1 MIGVRWRSLPPGV
14 HVDGDWHPVR
24 ADDLRFLVDETS
36 HPAPG
41 ERRFDQEIFDAV
53 FDLVRG
59 AETFLVL
66 DFFLINDFA
75 GDPGTAPRALSGE
88 LLAALEERKRERPD
102 LAVLLVTDPIN
113 RVYGGERHPG
123 LERLEQAG
131 VEVAWTRLERL
142 RDSNPM
148 YSAVYRML
156 FSWWGNEAGGGVLPN
171 PFLAGDE
178 TTLRS
183 WLRLLNFKANHRKL
197 VVAGFENAPPVGLVT
212 SANPHDASSAHSNVA
227 LRFTGEAA
235 LDLAASELE
244 VARWSGAP
252 LHDDWEMALEEARAA
267 SRSSRAAEPAEAR
280 IRAVT
285 EGAIRDAALEA
296 LAALESGDEVDLAMF
311 YMGHRELIDALVAA
325 AGRGVRVR
333 LVLDA
338 NRDAFGRTKNGIP
351 NRSVVHELRRRSE
364 RATARGGLPI
374 EVRWARTAGEQF
386 HTKVLV
392 WRRQQNSMDRPGSAR
407 TGVLLGSANWT
418 RRNLDDFNLEA
429 NVQIDVAADAP
440 VAREVERWFEDLWRR
455 PDLSVAESAFVDGS
469 RWSTVRYRV
478 MEATGLSTF

>member
-1 MIGVRWRSLPPGV
+1 MVAVRWRSLPAGV
-14 HVDGDWHPVR
+14 HVEGAWHRVA
-24 ADDLRFLVDETS
+24 ADELQFLVDQTS
-36 HPAPG
+36 HPGAD
-41 ERRFDQEIFDAV
+41 ERRFDQQIFDAA
-53 FDLVRG
+53 FDLVRR

-75 GDPGTAPRALSGE
+75 GDPATAPRALSGE
-88 LLAALEERKRERPD
+88 LLRLIEQRRSERPS
-102 LAVLLVTDPIN
+102 LRVLLVTDPIN

-123 LERLEQAG
+123 LERLEEID

-156 FSWWGNEAGGGVLPN
+156 FRWWGNEPGGGVLPN

-197 VVAGFENAPPVGLVT
+197 IVAGFEDESPAGLVT
-212 SANPHDASSAHSNVA
+212 SGNPHDASSAHSNVA
-227 LRFTGEAA
+227 LRFSGRAA
-235 LDLAASELE
+235 LDLAESELE
-244 VARWSGAP
+244 VARWSGADLGP
-252 LHDDWEMALEEARAA
+252 GWADMMAR
-267 SRSSRAAEPAEAR
+267 SRAIADRVGPADAR
-280 IRAVT
+280 IRALT
-285 EGAIRDAALEA
+285 EAAIRDAALDA
-296 LAALESGDEVDLAMF
+296 LAGLEAGDEADLAMF
-311 YMGHRELIDALVAA
+311 YMGHRDLIDALVAA
-325 AGRGVRVR
+325 AARGARLR

-351 NRSVVHELRRRSE
+351 NRSVVHELRSRSTRAAE
-364 RATARGGLPI
+364 RGDGRPI

-386 HTKVLV
+386 HTKLLA
-392 WRRQQNSMDRPGSAR
+392 WRSGGR

-429 NVQIDVAADAP
+429 NVEIDVPETAA
-440 VAREVERWFEDLWRR
+440 VAQDVERWFDALWSR
-455 PDLSVAESAFVDGS
+455 PDLTLPEGAFVDTS
-469 RWSTVRYRV
+469 WWSAFKYRV
-478 MEATGLSTF
+478 MESTGLSTF